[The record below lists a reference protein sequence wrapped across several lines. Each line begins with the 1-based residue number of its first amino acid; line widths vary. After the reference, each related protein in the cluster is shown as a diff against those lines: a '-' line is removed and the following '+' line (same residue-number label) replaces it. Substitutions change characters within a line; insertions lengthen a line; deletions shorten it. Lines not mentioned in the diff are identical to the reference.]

1 MTRAAL
7 DHSAPPLVVELNVVH
22 LPYPVAEALAE
33 LPRVE
38 GHGLGAVVGLVD
50 PHQPVC
56 QLKHVVT
63 QRDDDELGVLCT
75 LLGEYSI
82 LRNNNMVTTYFK
94 SSEKKRQ
101 PKKKGGLKRD
111 PPEKCILKPVSLFKY
126 VTFLGDF

>member
-1 MTRAAL
+1 MYKEQYFLLNKLYIISAACFFFSKLLCHDNTRAAL

-22 LPYPVAEALAE
+22 LPYPVAEPLAE

-38 GHGLGAVVGLVD
+38 GHRLGAVVGLVD

-75 LLGEYSI
+75 LLGGSTAY
-82 LRNNNMVTTYFK
+82 
-94 SSEKKRQ
+94 
-101 PKKKGGLKRD
+101 
-111 PPEKCILKPVSLFKY
+111 
-126 VTFLGDF
+126 

>member
-1 MTRAAL
+1 MITQEL
-7 DHSAPPLVVELNVVH
+7 HWTTPPPDSVVELNVVH
-22 LPYPVAEALAE
+22 LPYPVAEPLAE

-38 GHGLGAVVGLVD
+38 GHRLGTVVGLVD

-101 PKKKGGLKRD
+101 PKKKRVVWRGTLQKS
-111 PPEKCILKPVSLFKY
+111 VF
-126 VTFLGDF
+126 